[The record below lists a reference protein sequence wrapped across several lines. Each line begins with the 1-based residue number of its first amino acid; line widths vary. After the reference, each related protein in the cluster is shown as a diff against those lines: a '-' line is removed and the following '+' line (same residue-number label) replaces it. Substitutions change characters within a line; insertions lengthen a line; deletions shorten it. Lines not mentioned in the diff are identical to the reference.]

1 MVCCISTIW
10 KRHILSHVDLRRHC
24 RSIKIN
30 PERREEEE
38 RFLPPG
44 TMRDIWEQ
52 MAASDKEQ
60 NKVSFA
66 QFWRIWKAEYPH
78 LKFRA
83 SSSHSLCSICLRH
96 KILIRE
102 MGGHLKARNAQRD
115 LFNLHLQ
122 RQYSDRCEYWRMRA
136 GSRMRSADVCLIIDS
151 MDQAKFA
158 YPRSDVYRSKDL
170 ATLQRPRAHIT
181 GIICHGHFL
190 LFSVSAQDL
199 PKDSTTMIE
208 LLAHALTLLQAR
220 GVNLRA
226 SSVTVQCD
234 NTPRELKN
242 NPVFKFLG
250 GLVAN
255 GIVGQSALSSLRTG
269 HSHEDIDQLFGQLA
283 KYLVTKVRTADTPAD
298 FKAAIEHWM
307 GNSLHRPHEPERHCV
322 YLDQCRNWLLD
333 WQVSST

>member
-38 RFLPPG
+38 RCLPPG

-208 LLAHALTLLQAR
+208 L
-220 GVNLRA
+220 
-226 SSVTVQCD
+226 
-234 NTPRELKN
+234 
-242 NPVFKFLG
+242 
-250 GLVAN
+250 
-255 GIVGQSALSSLRTG
+255 
-269 HSHEDIDQLFGQLA
+269 
-283 KYLVTKVRTADTPAD
+283 
-298 FKAAIEHWM
+298 
-307 GNSLHRPHEPERHCV
+307 
-322 YLDQCRNWLLD
+322 
-333 WQVSST
+333 